1 MKKLAMLVAGL
12 GMGLAAYAGATPE
25 YPGGQ
30 EAMDAYISDNLKYP
44 AAAQA
49 NGIEGTVDVAFMV
62 NTDGSIG
69 TIKIVRMIDPDL
81 EAEAIRLVK
90 GMPAW
95 IPAEKNGQPIDAQ
108 TQVQINFV
116 LP

>member
-12 GMGLAAYAGATPE
+12 GMGLVAYAGAVPE
-25 YPGGQ
+25 YPGGK
-30 EAMDAYISDNLKYP
+30 EAMDQYISENLKYP
-44 AAAQA
+44 KSAQD
-49 NGIEGTVDVAFMV
+49 NGIEGTVDVSFMV
-62 NTDGSIG
+62 KADGSIG

-95 IPAEKNGQPIDAQ
+95 TPADNNGKPVDAPA
-108 TQVQINFV
+108 QVQINFV

>member
-1 MKKLAMLVAGL
+1 MILAGI
-12 GMGLAAYAGATPE
+12 GMSFAVYAGDTPE
-25 YPGGQ
+25 YPGGK
-30 EAMDAYISDNLKYP
+30 EALDSYIAENLKYP
-44 AAAQA
+44 AAAAA

-62 NTDGSIG
+62 YANGSIG

-95 IPAEKNGQPIDAQ
+95 TPADKNGTPVEAPA
-108 TQVQINFV
+108 QVQINFV